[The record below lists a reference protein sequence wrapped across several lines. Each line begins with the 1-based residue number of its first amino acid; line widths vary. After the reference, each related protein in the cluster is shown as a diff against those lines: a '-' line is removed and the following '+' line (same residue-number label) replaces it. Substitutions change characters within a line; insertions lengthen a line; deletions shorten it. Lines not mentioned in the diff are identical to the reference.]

1 MGNLINLFAKGAAQ
15 RGAKLSWANINL
27 GYARSEL
34 QDIRISDDPKI
45 PPALFDELEKILEQ
59 IQKVE
64 ISLATFVRTFERTRD
79 TQLITKIQEM
89 VLESNKATDA
99 WVHDYD
105 KHVGTRN
112 YERWISRMDEYIFG
126 DSAILAL
133 LNVIGAEV
141 FPKLRFVQKS
151 FEGFAEII
159 EKTAAAQHEDP
170 NEP

>member
-1 MGNLINLFAKGAAQ
+1 MGKLINLFAKGAAQ
-15 RGAKLSWANINL
+15 RSAKLSWATINL

-34 QDIRISDDPKI
+34 LDIRIGDDPKI

-79 TQLITKIQEM
+79 PQLITRVREM
-89 VLESNKATDA
+89 VQESNKATDD
-99 WVHDYD
+99 WIHDYD

-141 FPKLRFVQKS
+141 FPKLRFAQQS
-151 FEGFAEII
+151 FTGFADEIQKI
-159 EKTAAAQHEDP
+159 AEAQPEDG